1 MRLSDKVSSQPPGGS
16 GLFPAQ
22 HRRSILL
29 FFAVLFFYWG
39 ALYLFVPTLPV
50 HAQSLGASLSLVGI
64 VVAFY
69 GIPQFLLRIPIGVWF
84 DSLNRHK
91 PLVAAGTVM
100 AAIGALGLGLAPTP
114 WWLCAARAVTGIGA
128 ATWVTFTVYF
138 AAYYPEGGAGR
149 AIGIINFIQ
158 GITVVVVS
166 AAGGAMAESWGFKT
180 TCYIAAVLGLLAMG
194 ALLMT
199 REPPIP
205 RHEGSTWG
213 AFPGV
218 AAQPLLLIASLMAIL
233 LHFTTFSSTFS
244 FISVFG
250 AQIGA
255 SRTDLGIITMLSTGG
270 AALTSL
276 VAAYLAERWGYS
288 LTLLLGA
295 VLTGLSLLVTPFMD
309 RVLLLELSQFGGG
322 LGRGIVGTISMTMAI
337 EAVAPRQRAT
347 AMGFYQA
354 VYAIGMLSGPLL
366 SGYLADIQGLA
377 AVFYLSAGLCLVIA
391 VMAFLPVLYH
401 RGRAK

>member
-1 MRLSDKVSSQPPGGS
+1 
-16 GLFPAQ
+16 
-22 HRRSILL
+22 
-29 FFAVLFFYWG
+29 
-39 ALYLFVPTLPV
+39 
-50 HAQSLGASLSLVGI
+50 VGI
-64 VVAFY
+64 IVAFY
-69 GIPQFLLRIPIGVWF
+69 GVPQFLLRIPIGVWF

-91 PLVAAGTVM
+91 PLVAGGAVM

-138 AAYYPEGGAGR
+138 TAYYPEGGAGR
-149 AIGIINFIQ
+149 AIGIANFVQ

-166 AAGGAMAESWGFKT
+166 AAGGALAESWGFEV
-180 TCYIAAVLGLLAMG
+180 TCYIAAVLGLLALG

-205 RHEGSTWG
+205 RSQGSSWG
-213 AFPGV
+213 AFPGI
-218 AAQPLLLIASLMAIL
+218 AARPLLLVASLMAVL

-244 FISVFG
+244 FISVF
-250 AQIGA
+250 AAEIGA
-255 SRTDLGIITMLSTGG
+255 SRTDLGIITMLATGA

-276 VAAYLAERWGYS
+276 VAVYLAERWGYS
-288 LTLLLGA
+288 FALLLGA
-295 VLTGLSLLVTPFMD
+295 VLTGVSLLVTPFID
-309 RVLLLELSQFGGG
+309 RVFLLELVQFGGG
-322 LGRGIVGTISMTMAI
+322 MGRGIVGTISMTLAI

-366 SGYLADIQGLA
+366 SGYLADSRGLA

-401 RGRAK
+401 HGRAR